1 MGSSIA
7 SDSEY
12 DQIAFFPGETQ
23 NDFTG
28 QHGVFDFDWVLFEDL
43 WNARGEKDYNAYL
56 RYYLS
61 DHRPMWMEFR
71 TQ

>member
-23 NDFTG
+23 ADFTG
-28 QHGVFDFDWVLFEDL
+28 QHGVFDFDWVLFADL
-43 WNARGEKDYNAYL
+43 WNARSEKDYNAYL
-56 RYYLS
+56 R
-61 DHRPMWMEFR
+61 
-71 TQ
+71 

>member
-1 MGSSIA
+1 MS
-7 SDSEY
+7 
-12 DQIAFFPGETQ
+12 QIAISESWTDRYSWWLRNG
-23 NDFTG
+23 DS
-28 QHGVFDFDWVLFEDL
+28 
-43 WNARGEKDYNAYL
+43 RGEKDYNAYL